1 MLESGFRWY
10 FVSESS
16 GELWKGQY
24 NSTLDEKGRIV
35 FPLRLRSEIP
45 ESIVVITHG
54 YDNCL
59 WIFSLAEWQR
69 FSAGVTQST
78 TQINTRNLAIKRNLL
93 APAQEVEI
101 DRNGRLSIPQ
111 PLRDYAELAKECVIH
126 SIRAQML
133 ELWDASKYKAY
144 LEQSKPVLEEA
155 MISLDF

>member
-1 MLESGFRWY
+1 MIKSGFRWY
-10 FVSESS
+10 FVTESS

-35 FPLRLRSEIP
+35 FPLRLRTDIP

-69 FSAGVTQST
+69 FSATVTQST
-78 TQINTRNLAIKRNLL
+78 AQINPKNLTIKRSLL

-111 PLRDYAELAKECVIH
+111 PLRDYAKLAKDCVIH
-126 SIRAQML
+126 SIRPQML
-133 ELWDASKYKAY
+133 ELWDAAKYEAY
-144 LEQSKPVLEEA
+144 LEQSKSVLEEA
-155 MISLDF
+155 MISIDF